1 MDMYKMFHVEQYN
14 KKYYCRKMFHVEHFF
29 VFYSKAIE
37 NLYKSGIIII
47 EHYKSILLLNQRG
60 EKMKIIAIA
69 NQKGGVGKTTT
80 SVNLSA
86 CLAEKKQKV
95 LVIDSDPQGNTTSG
109 LGIDKNKSEV
119 TFYDV
124 LINGNAMDDAVVKTK
139 WNNLYVC
146 PSNIELSGAEV
157 ELVEKDKREF
167 ILKAALENMKEKF
180 DYVIIDCPPS
190 LTLLT
195 VNAFTAADTVLIPIQ
210 CEYYALEGLA
220 ELTKTIKTVRMGLNP
235 DLDIEGA
242 LLTMFDSRTNLSVEV
257 VEQVKKALP
266 KKVFKTIIP
275 RNVRLSEAPS
285 FGEPVIVHDASSK
298 GAACYRDLAKEI
310 IKNNKKRR

>member
-1 MDMYKMFHVEQYN
+1 
-14 KKYYCRKMFHVEHFF
+14 
-29 VFYSKAIE
+29 
-37 NLYKSGIIII
+37 
-47 EHYKSILLLNQRG
+47 
-60 EKMKIIAIA
+60 MKVIAIA

-109 LGIDKNKSEV
+109 LGINKNDVEH
-119 TFYDV
+119 TLYDV
-124 LINGNAMDDAVVKTK
+124 LINDTPLDDAIVKTE
-139 WNNLYVC
+139 WANLFVC
-146 PSNIELSGAEV
+146 PSNINLSGAEV
-157 ELVEKDKREF
+157 ELVEREKREY
-167 ILKAALENMKEKF
+167 ILKTAISNLKQTF
-180 DYVIIDCPPS
+180 DYIIIDCPPS

-195 VNAFTAADTVLIPIQ
+195 VNGFTAANTVLIPIQ

-242 LLTMFDSRTNLSVEV
+242 LLTMFDSRTNLSIEV

-285 FGEPVIVHDASSK
+285 FGVPVIVHDGSSK
-298 GAACYRDLAKEI
+298 GAMCYRDLAKEI

>member
-1 MDMYKMFHVEQYN
+1 
-14 KKYYCRKMFHVEHFF
+14 
-29 VFYSKAIE
+29 
-37 NLYKSGIIII
+37 
-47 EHYKSILLLNQRG
+47 
-60 EKMKIIAIA
+60 MKVIAIA

-86 CLAEKKQKV
+86 CLAKKKKKV

-109 LGIDKNKSEV
+109 LGINKNAAEF
-119 TFYDV
+119 TLYDV
-124 LINGNAMDDAVVKTK
+124 LINGTSLNDAIVATQ

-146 PSNIELSGAEV
+146 PSNINLSGAEV
-157 ELVEKDKREF
+157 ELVEKDKREY
-167 ILKAALENMKEKF
+167 ILKNAIAELNESF
-180 DYVIIDCPPS
+180 DYIIIDCPPS

-195 VNAFTAADTVLIPIQ
+195 VNGFTASNTVLIPIQ

-266 KKVFKTIIP
+266 KKVFKTVIP

-285 FGEPVIVHDASSK
+285 FGVPVIVHDGSSK
-298 GAACYRDLAKEI
+298 GAECYRALAKEI
-310 IKNNKKRR
+310 IKNNKRR

>member
-1 MDMYKMFHVEQYN
+1 
-14 KKYYCRKMFHVEHFF
+14 
-29 VFYSKAIE
+29 
-37 NLYKSGIIII
+37 
-47 EHYKSILLLNQRG
+47 
-60 EKMKIIAIA
+60 MKIIAIA

-86 CLAEKKQKV
+86 CLAERKKKV

-109 LGIDKNKSEV
+109 LGIDKNKVET

-124 LINGNAMDDAVVKTK
+124 LINGNSVDDAIVKTN
-139 WNNLYVC
+139 WSNLFVC

-167 ILKAALENMKEKF
+167 ILKTALENMKEKF

-235 DLDIEGA
+235 SLDIEGA
-242 LLTMFDSRTNLSVEV
+242 LLTMFDPRTNLSVEV

-285 FGEPVIVHDASSK
+285 FGEPVIVHDSSSK

-310 IKNNKKRR
+310 IKNNNKK